1 MNKYDRTAGP
11 VPGKYNRLVLGALK
25 TFTRLN
31 VFVYRASNGRLMNRF
46 PDGTRICLVTMTGR
60 RTGRK
65 RTVPLIHVPN
75 GEQVILIAS
84 LGGMDRNP
92 LWYYNI
98 VANPELG
105 ITAKGI
111 TRRMIARQASDEEKA
126 RVWPIAVGVYA
137 RFDDYQARTER
148 NIPVF
153 ICSPAA

>member
-1 MNKYDRTAGP
+1 MSKHGRTAGP
-11 VPGKYNRLVLGALK
+11 IPGKYSRLVLGALK

-60 RTGRK
+60 RSGRK
-65 RTVPLIHVPN
+65 RTGPLIHVPN

-84 LGGMDRNP
+84 QGGMSQNP

-98 VANPELG
+98 LANPELG
-105 ITAKGI
+105 ITVNGI
-111 TRRMIARQASDEEKA
+111 TRRMIAHEASDKEKA
-126 RVWPIAVGVYA
+126 RVWPVAVRVYA
-137 RFDDYQARTER
+137 HFDDYRARTER

-153 ICSPAA
+153 ICSPAD